1 MYTEFLFTKTG
12 SLTYEIKS
20 KSIYEEFFKWK
31 DLFDFSDY
39 SKDSKFFNETN
50 KKVIGKMKDEFG
62 GVIVSELVSELKL
75 KMYSIKKIDGKEH
88 NTAKRVNIATEFDN
102 FKDVLFNKKIIRHKM
117 KRIQSKK
124 HKLGTYEIDK
134 ISLSCF
140 DDKRY
145 VLDDGI
151 YTLSYFHKNSVTS
164 CNN

>member
-1 MYTEFLFTKTG
+1 MFMKNFISGKIYLNLEIIQKIQSFLMR
-12 SLTYEIKS
+12 LI
-20 KSIYEEFFKWK
+20 
-31 DLFDFSDY
+31 
-39 SKDSKFFNETN
+39 

-62 GVIVSELVSELKL
+62 GVTIIEFVWLKP
-75 KMYSIKKIDGKEH
+75 KI
-88 NTAKRVNIATEFDN
+88 

-124 HKLGTYEIDK
+124 HRLGTYKIDK

-140 DDKRY
+140 DNKRY

-151 YTLSYFHKNSVTS
+151 HTLSYFHKNSLKS

>member
-1 MYTEFLFTKTG
+1 MR
-12 SLTYEIKS
+12 
-20 KSIYEEFFKWK
+20 
-31 DLFDFSDY
+31 
-39 SKDSKFFNETN
+39 
-50 KKVIGKMKDEFG
+50 
-62 GVIVSELVSELKL
+62 
-75 KMYSIKKIDGKEH
+75 KIDNKEY
-88 NTAKRVNIATEFDN
+88 NTAKGVSIATVFDK
-102 FKDVLFNKKIIRHKM
+102 FKDVLFNKKFIRYKM